1 MKHFGRAWL
10 LLFALLLCAFLLVSC
25 GGKEE
30 ETPHEHLFGTWQ
42 VTVPST
48 HESAGSES
56 RACMVCH
63 EVETRVIPQLNHSY
77 GADWDFSP
85 TEHWHSCDCGSV
97 TEKAAHDFNE
107 DGVCR
112 TCHASRETLVYTKF
126 GTTVTLGSYPQTQV
140 TDTTLTE
147 ALTAAAGTLP
157 TKENSAAWTRMTL
170 DGDAT
175 DALWYRDIEKDG
187 IAYRGIYFSAYRS
200 MSVHAPGS
208 AESSEQD
215 DNGFSL
221 GVVYWFRFEPVKWQI
236 LVRRDGQAL
245 LLANLVLDTLPF
257 QNAYEK
263 SADDS
268 GSWII
273 SGGEG
278 VPAETPANRYA
289 YSTIRA
295 YLLNE
300 FYETVFSETE
310 RGVLLPASTASSL
323 SYPAEGGDA
332 LFLPS
337 TVEISSYLTRKEYT
351 ARSST
356 EYARCLG
363 VYQLRAPAVP
373 GNAAYWLRTP
383 SSSDTAAAKIISAGG
398 TETTSFVGN
407 TTVGLVPALWI
418 AMDAD

>member
-10 LLFALLLCAFLLVSC
+10 LLSALLLCALLLVSC
-25 GGKEE
+25 GDKEE
-30 ETPHEHLFGTWQ
+30 APHEHLFGSWQ

-56 RACMVCH
+56 RTCMVCH
-63 EVETRVIPQLNHSY
+63 EVETRVIPQLSHSY
-77 GADWDFSP
+77 RTEWDFSP

-140 TDTTLTE
+140 TDTSLTE
-147 ALTAAAGTLP
+147 ALTALAGTLP
-157 TKENSAAWTRMTL
+157 TIENSAAWTRMTL

-175 DALWYRDIEKDG
+175 NALWYRDIEKDG
-187 IAYRGIYFSAYRS
+187 TAYRGIYFTAYRS

-215 DNGFSL
+215 DNGFST
-221 GVVYWFRFEPVKWQI
+221 GAVYWFRFEPVEWQI
-236 LVRRDGQAL
+236 LTRRNGQAL

-257 QNAYEK
+257 QYAYEK

-268 GSWII
+268 GSWIV
-273 SGGEG
+273 SGREG
-278 VPAETPANRYA
+278 VPAETPANRYT

-300 FYETVFSETE
+300 FLGTVFSETE
-310 RGVLLPASTASSL
+310 RDVLLPASTASSL
-323 SYPAEGGDA
+323 SYPTEDGDA

-351 ARSST
+351 ARSSS

-363 VYQLRAPAVP
+363 VYQLREPAVP
-373 GNAAYWLRTP
+373 GNASYWLRTP
-383 SSSDTAAAKIISAGG
+383 SPSDTASAKIIAAGG

-418 AMDAD
+418 VMDAD

>member
-1 MKHFGRAWL
+1 DDDVFQQR
-10 LLFALLLCAFLLVSC
+10 VVR
-25 GGKEE
+25 
-30 ETPHEHLFGTWQ
+30 Q
-42 VTVPST
+42 
-48 HESAGSES
+48 
-56 RACMVCH
+56 CH
-63 EVETRVIPQLNHSY
+63 RTR
-77 GADWDFSP
+77 
-85 TEHWHSCDCGSV
+85 
-97 TEKAAHDFNE
+97 K
-107 DGVCR
+107 
-112 TCHASRETLVYTKF
+112 CHASRENLVYTKF

-140 TDTTLTE
+140 TDTSLTE
-147 ALTAAAGTLP
+147 ALTALAGTLP

-175 DALWYRDIEKDG
+175 NALWYRDIEKDG
-187 IAYRGIYFSAYRS
+187 TAYRGIYFTTYRS

-215 DNGFSL
+215 DNGFST
-221 GVVYWFRFEPVKWQI
+221 GVVYWFRFEPVEWQI
-236 LVRRDGQAL
+236 LTRRNGQAL

-257 QNAYEK
+257 QYAYEK

-268 GSWII
+268 GSWIV
-273 SGGEG
+273 SSGEG

-289 YSTIRA
+289 YSTVRA

-300 FYETVFSETE
+300 LLGTVFSEVE

-323 SYPAEGGDA
+323 SYPTEDGDT

-351 ARSST
+351 ARGSSA
-356 EYARCLG
+356 YARCLG

-383 SSSDTAAAKIISAGG
+383 SPSDTASAKIIAAGG

-418 AMDAD
+418 VMDAD